1 MSWLIHTGWLLAGGA
16 FSAAYCILAQRR
28 HVPHLKFETESLPN
42 IESSLAAVAGLT
54 RASVHLGNDA
64 KVLQDSDFFNALE
77 VDIRAARHTV
87 HIETFVWSRGKL
99 ERIFADLLCAKARD
113 GVKVRVVI
121 DAMGGIRASRRQLR
135 RMRKAGVDLQIFC
148 RLHWWNLRR
157 LNHRTH
163 RKLFIIDGR
172 IGYTGGHGI
181 ADQWLGH
188 GEDRDHWRDTAVRL
202 QGPVVHSLQSVF
214 MENFIWEA
222 QCVPSGEESFP
233 SLQPEGAVDC
243 HVVSD
248 SCGLS
253 ISSVAMLYSV
263 AIACAHHQVL
273 IQNPYFAPD
282 DAIVDLFEAVIRRGV
297 EVHLMVPGGNT
308 DSPLVRRAG
317 CYLYESLL
325 LVGVRIHE
333 FQPTLIH
340 QKIVIVDGVWS
351 HVGSTNFDSR
361 SLSLNEEVGVGLL
374 DRGVAGELRRA
385 FDDDLRRC
393 NELTLEQWRARPAVS
408 RAIDWLIY
416 QIHDQL

>member
-1 MSWLIHTGWLLAGGA
+1 LLAGAA
-16 FSAAYCILAQRR
+16 FAAAYCILAQRR
-28 HVPHLKFETESLPN
+28 HVPHLKFETQSLPN
-42 IESSLAAVAGLT
+42 IVHGLAVIAGLT
-54 RASVHLGNDA
+54 RASVQVGNEA
-64 KVLQDSDFFNALE
+64 TVLQDSDFFRALE
-77 VDIRAARHTV
+77 VDIRAARNTV
-87 HIETFVWSRGKL
+87 HIETFVWTQGKL
-99 ERIFADLLCAKARD
+99 ERNFADLLCAKARE

-121 DAMGGIRASRRQLR
+121 DAVGGIRASRRQLR
-135 RMRKAGVDLQIFC
+135 RMREAGVDLQIFC

-172 IGYTGGHGI
+172 IAYTGGHGI

-188 GEDRDHWRDTAVRL
+188 GEDRDHWRDTAIRL

-222 QCVPSGEESFP
+222 QCVPPGKESFP
-233 SLQPEGAVDC
+233 SLQPQGAVDC

-253 ISSVAMLYSV
+253 ISSVSMLYSV
-263 AIACAHHQVL
+263 AIACACREVL

-282 DAIVDLFEAVIRRGV
+282 DAIVDLFEAVTRRGV
-297 EVHLMVPGGNT
+297 AVHLMVPGGNT
-308 DSPLVRRAG
+308 DSPFVRRAG
-317 CYLYESLL
+317 CHLYESLL
-325 LVGVRIHE
+325 RVGVRIHE

-351 HVGSTNFDSR
+351 HIGSTNFDSR
-361 SLSLNEEVGVGLL
+361 SLKLNEEVGVGML
-374 DRGVAGELRRA
+374 DGNVAGELRRA
-385 FDDDLRRC
+385 FDADLQRC
-393 NELTLEQWRARPAVS
+393 KELTLEQWRKRPAMS